1 MFENIKGRKEYKD
14 MVVYI
19 IVKKSDFFI
28 VFENKILIEYFY
40 ILYIIN
46 YIFINLIK
54 SGSKV

>member
-54 SGSKV
+54 LGSKV